1 MKFCEKC
8 LNPISDKNEFSISV
22 ISEELLADPRDWIIG
37 YSGGKDSSTVLAL
50 VLESLKRTR
59 SQKPVTIVYCDTGVE
74 IPLISDYV
82 YKVFNNLTIECESLD
97 INIEVKVA
105 RPKLEDTFFV
115 KVIGRGY
122 PSPTNKFRWCTD
134 RLRINPIKSIIPD
147 DTDVTVL
154 LGVRKGESIERDR
167 TIIKHSTDG
176 LYRYKQVGN
185 SNVSIFSPII
195 DYTTRDVWETLKHS
209 EFPRSIDYRVL
220 GELYRSAGAE
230 CPVIKDP
237 KGSACGKGRFGCWT
251 CTVVRRDSA
260 VTSLI
265 EQGHENLKPLLEFR
279 NWLSIARDNPMFR
292 CKRRRNL
299 QSGPGPLTLSA
310 RGLILEKLLEAQQV
324 SKIDLISLEEI
335 DQIHELWRKDQSSE
349 AYLKIEKRH

>member
-8 LNPISDKNEFSISV
+8 LNPISEKNEFSIQV

-50 VLESLKRTR
+50 VLESLRRTR
-59 SQKPVTIVYCDTGVE
+59 SDKTVTIVYCDTGVE
-74 IPLISDYV
+74 IPLVNEYV
-82 YKVFNNLTIECESLD
+82 YTVFNNLTEECKLFN
-97 INIEVKVA
+97 INVQIKVA
-105 RPKLEDTFFV
+105 KPKLEDTFFV

-134 RLRINPIKSIIPD
+134 RLRINPIKQMIPD
-147 DTDVTVL
+147 DTNVTVL

-167 TIIKHSTDG
+167 TITKHSTDG
-176 LYRYKQVGN
+176 IYRYKQVGN

-195 DYTTRDVWETLKHS
+195 DYSTRDVWETLKHS
-209 EFPRSIDYRVL
+209 KFPQSIDYQVL

-251 CTVVRRDSA
+251 CTVVRQDSA
-260 VTSLI
+260 VTLLI
-265 EQGHENLKPLLEFR
+265 EQGYENLRPLLKFR
-279 NWLSIARDNPMFR
+279 NWLYLARDNPKFR
-292 CKRRRNL
+292 CKKRRNL
-299 QSGPGPLTLSA
+299 QPGLGPLTLSA
-310 RGLILEKLLEAQQV
+310 REIILEKLLEAQNV
-324 SKIDLISLEEI
+324 SKIKLITQAEIDLI
-335 DQIHELWRKDQSSE
+335 QELWKKDKNSMS
-349 AYLKIEKRH
+349 YLHIEKCH